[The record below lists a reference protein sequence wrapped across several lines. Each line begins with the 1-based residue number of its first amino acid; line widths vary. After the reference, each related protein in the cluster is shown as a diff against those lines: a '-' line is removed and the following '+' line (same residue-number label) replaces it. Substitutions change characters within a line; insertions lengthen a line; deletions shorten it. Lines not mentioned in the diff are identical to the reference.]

1 MIQRTDK
8 LLVDEGL
15 KQIGGRSKKP
25 RSLWLDKKKWVAQNM
40 QEGTVSGRGVSLHGR
55 NPQMLQVEWRV
66 PRGQEAGGA
75 TPEGLLENVSS
86 T

>member
-1 MIQRTDK
+1 MIKRTEK

-15 KQIGGRSKKP
+15 KQICGRWKKP
-25 RSLWLDKKKWVAQNM
+25 RSLWLDKKKWIAQNM
-40 QEGTVSGRGVSLHGR
+40 QERTVSRRGVSLHGK
-55 NPQMLQVEWRV
+55 PTDASGGVAGTSGTGG
-66 PRGQEAGGA
+66 RGRA